1 MLADYLPSLSSH
13 HMRISFGAP
22 VHAFRALVLP
32 MGGAIKRIAS
42 GRCGIT
48 YLVSRSIV
56 GASQIRFPPQLHANT
71 AQAAMQSTQ

>member
-22 VHAFRALVLP
+22 VHASRWFP